1 MRSEVEVNL
10 MNVDLC
16 SVSGVGG
23 WKIHIACETKHQRSF
38 PEIVFVPKPK
48 PNCCFTS
55 RLYETLKD
63 DDSV

>member
-23 WKIHIACETKHQRSF
+23 WKIHVACETKHQRSF
-38 PEIVFVPKPK
+38 PEILCQTKTKLLFHV
-48 PNCCFTS
+48 TS
-55 RLYETLKD
+55 VRDAEGR
-63 DDSV
+63 